1 MIRKALHALLALI
14 GLIFAAF
21 LAYQGYVLLRL
32 WWWTDHNPASTAFMD
47 SRLAVLREKKPEA
60 KLKHQW
66 VPYGKI
72 SSHLKRAI
80 LAAEDD
86 KFIDHEGFDWEGMQK
101 AMEKNQKK
109 GKVVA
114 VGSTLSQRLAKNL
127 VLSGDGSR
135 FGKDEEA
142 SIPIRREW

>member
-14 GLIFAAF
+14 GLIIAAF

-80 LAAEDD
+80 LVAEDD
-86 KFIDHEGFDWEGMQK
+86 MVTARKP
-101 AMEKNQKK
+101 
-109 GKVVA
+109 
-114 VGSTLSQRLAKNL
+114 
-127 VLSGDGSR
+127 SR
-135 FGKDEEA
+135 
-142 SIPIRREW
+142 